1 MRRPRAICT
10 KCDAY
15 LHGLFSGVSSYYAQ
29 FQAFLAHTTLPSI
42 PVPRNTLLLVR
53 CCHSHGTE
61 GASCQANVVAK
72 CYGCQAPRQAVNP
85 QAARPDK
92 PASRSLI
99 VGQLETAVNML
110 SSEALQDTVNQIL
123 TVDWLALVS
132 ENAAL
137 TKMGLKQSK
146 RTLVA
151 ELQPQKERTA
161 SAERRSAEW
170 RATDTSE
177 LEAALRAARTETGL
191 QQQLAEAQSIQKVSS
206 AQASSTSWEQAGA
219 STSEDAAPSATSW
232 RPWTIVS
239 LLRQRLLDRE
249 EYYRHGIQLSKEC
262 LDAMIVKEDIPALE
276 RQLEV
281 KNQQLTHCQ
290 ARSKTSWSYGI
301 QTRIS
306 RS

>member
-1 MRRPRAICT
+1 MVKSAI
-10 KCDAY
+10 
-15 LHGLFSGVSSYYAQ
+15 Q
-29 FQAFLAHTTLPSI
+29 
-42 PVPRNTLLLVR
+42 
-53 CCHSHGTE
+53 
-61 GASCQANVVAK
+61 
-72 CYGCQAPRQAVNP
+72 
-85 QAARPDK
+85 
-92 PASRSLI
+92 
-99 VGQLETAVNML
+99 
-110 SSEALQDTVNQIL
+110 
-123 TVDWLALVS
+123 
-132 ENAAL
+132 
-137 TKMGLKQSK
+137 GLKQSK

-177 LEAALRAARTETGL
+177 LEAALRGL

-232 RPWTIVS
+232 SLFTNSDLAMQRPWTIVS

-290 ARSKTSWSYGI
+290 ARLADREARVARAAQGDT
-301 QTRIS
+301 QTPATLKMLVSGDVRRVVRDTAS
-306 RS
+306 GSGSAERKVKDQLVLWHPDKNQQKLKAVCNGVTQCLTDELKKVRKRAA